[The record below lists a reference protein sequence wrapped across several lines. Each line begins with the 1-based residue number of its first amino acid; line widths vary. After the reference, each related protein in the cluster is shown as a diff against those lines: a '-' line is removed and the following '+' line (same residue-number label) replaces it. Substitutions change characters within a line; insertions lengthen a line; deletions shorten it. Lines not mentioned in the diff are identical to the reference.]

1 MSARTVLEA
10 ALTWTGSRFQPGIR
24 IAIDAR
30 GRIEAAGALELEPTE
45 RLPRRALVPGLVDAH
60 SHAFQRGLRGHTE
73 WFLQGTGSF
82 WTWREAMYALAES
95 LDGPAF
101 RGLCVQAFEEMRDV
115 GITTV
120 GEFHYLHHGPDRP
133 DGAFDPL
140 VLEAASLVGIRLVLL
155 QSYYRTGGIDEPLL
169 HEQRRFASG
178 STNEYW
184 EGFDRLAETLDPATQ
199 TLGVA
204 PHSLRAASLD
214 DVATLHAEAR
224 RRGLP
229 FHMHVEEQR
238 REVEETVAA
247 YGEPPMALLL
257 RTLPSM
263 EGVVAVHCTHT
274 RPEDL
279 SAFVGAGGSVC
290 VCPLTEANLG
300 DGLPDLAG
308 IAGLADR
315 LCLGTDSN
323 ARIGM
328 VEEMRWLEYGQR
340 LKHERR
346 GVLAGADGG
355 VSGALLSMAT
365 VGGSLALGVEAGAI
379 EAGRWADLAALDLD
393 APELA
398 GCDADSLLD
407 AWVFG
412 AGDRAIAATCVGG
425 RWRES
430 AGRTRTSRPA
440 VPSSSRHGSV

>member
-1 MSARTVLEA
+1 
-10 ALTWTGSRFQPGIR
+10 
-24 IAIDAR
+24 
-30 GRIEAAGALELEPTE
+30 
-45 RLPRRALVPGLVDAH
+45 
-60 SHAFQRGLRGHTE
+60 
-73 WFLQGTGSF
+73 
-82 WTWREAMYALAES
+82 
-95 LDGPAF
+95 
-101 RGLCVQAFEEMRDV
+101 
-115 GITTV
+115 
-120 GEFHYLHHGPDRP
+120 
-133 DGAFDPL
+133 
-140 VLEAASLVGIRLVLL
+140 
-155 QSYYRTGGIDEPLL
+155 
-169 HEQRRFASG
+169 
-178 STNEYW
+178 
-184 EGFDRLAETLDPATQ
+184 
-199 TLGVA
+199 
-204 PHSLRAASLD
+204 
-214 DVATLHAEAR
+214 
-224 RRGLP
+224 
-229 FHMHVEEQR
+229 MHVEEQR
-238 REVEETVAA
+238 REVEECVAA

-290 VCPLTEANLG
+290 VCPLTEANLA
-300 DGLPDLAG
+300 DGLPDLAA

-323 ARIGM
+323 ARIAM

-346 GVLAGADGG
+346 GVLAGPDGG

-379 EAGRWADLAALDLD
+379 EAGRWADLVAIDLD

-425 RWRES
+425 NWREV
-430 AGRTRTSRPA
+430 GP
-440 VPSSSRHGSV
+440 HQGSE

>member
-1 MSARTVLEA
+1 MSTRTVLEA

-24 IAIDAR
+24 IAIDAA
-30 GRIEAAGALELEPTE
+30 GRIEAAGPLELEPTE

-73 WFLQGTGSF
+73 SFLQGAGSF
-82 WTWREAMYALAES
+82 WTWREAMYALVES

-101 RGLCVQAFEEMRDV
+101 RDLCVRAFEEMRDA

-120 GEFHYLHHGPDRP
+120 GEFHYLHHGPDRA

-140 VLEAASLVGIRLVLL
+140 VVEAASHAGIRLVLL
-155 QSYYRTGGIDEPLL
+155 QSFYRTGGIGEPLL

-178 STNEYW
+178 SPNEYW
-184 EGFDRLAETLDPATQ
+184 ERFDRLAETLDPATQ

-204 PHSLRAASLD
+204 PHSIRAASLD
-214 DVATLHAEAR
+214 DVAALHAEAR

-238 REVEETVAA
+238 REVEECVAA

-300 DGLPDLAG
+300 DGLPDLG
-308 IAGLADR
+308 SIAGLADR

-346 GVLAGADGG
+346 GVLAGPDGG

-365 VGGSLALGVEAGAI
+365 VGGSRALGVEAGAI
-379 EAGRWADLAALDLD
+379 EPGRWADLVALDLD

-412 AGDRAIAATCVGG
+412 SGDRAIAATCVGG
-425 RWRES
+425 RWREV
-430 AGRTRTSRPA
+430 SR
-440 VPSSSRHGSV
+440 SSSG